1 MEGSGEGL
9 QGWGE
14 ELSRSQGWGGEEMGK
29 EEALLIRVRSAPT
42 VREDSWCCRDSFNH
56 VLSTY
61 CLLGPMVGDEDAV
74 L

>member
-29 EEALLIRVRSAPT
+29 EEALPIRVRSAPT
-42 VREDSWCCRDSFNH
+42 VREDSWCCRERFFQPCIEH
-56 VLSTY
+56 LLSARAH
-61 CLLGPMVGDEDAV
+61 GG
-74 L
+74 